1 MKWLLHGH
9 ERVHVA
15 ENCGGM
21 TIEVTSAAGANA
33 LADYLGRCGCT
44 VTFVR
49 DRVLDVEPP
58 ARSQDSRQAA
68 IEIDAY
74 LRVWRA
80 MFPMHGA
87 VPIDPAE

>member
-1 MKWLLHGH
+1 
-9 ERVHVA
+9 
-15 ENCGGM
+15 M

-44 VTFVR
+44 VSFVR

-58 ARSQDSRQAA
+58 ERAQDSRQAA

-87 VPIDPAE
+87 VRVDHAE